1 MDFDNT
7 KLKGTLLCGL
17 DFGYTNDPTAF
28 VCSVLVEA
36 EQRIYVFKEW
46 GGTGYLNDAIAD
58 KIRYLGFAKSIIM
71 ADSAE

>member
-1 MDFDNT
+1 
-7 KLKGTLLCGL
+7 
-17 DFGYTNDPTAF
+17 
-28 VCSVLVEA
+28 VLVEA

-58 KIRYLGFAKSIIM
+58 KIRDLGFAKSIIM